1 MAMPSE
7 FKKREFWKMGN
18 MSIHKCNGKTKKI
31 VFEKVDGYTDG
42 IIAVY
47 SDLIDVFFFF
57 NVFGLEL
64 EFYL

>member
-47 SDLIDVFFFF
+47 SDLIDVFFFLTF
-57 NVFGLEL
+57 LDLN
-64 EFYL
+64 